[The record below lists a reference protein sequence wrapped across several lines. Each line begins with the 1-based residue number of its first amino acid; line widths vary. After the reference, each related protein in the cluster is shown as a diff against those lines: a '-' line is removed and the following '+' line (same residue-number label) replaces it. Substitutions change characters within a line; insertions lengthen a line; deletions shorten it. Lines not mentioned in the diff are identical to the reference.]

1 MVQLADCIC
10 VKKVE
15 LAIRRLSV
23 TLCFSRGNYS
33 ALINCGYRFL
43 SIYLA
48 GVFATGKSTET
59 SNQIYAAYLAT
70 VGGTVANEP
79 AAGGRGA
86 MSGERRGEARNPACH
101 APRNR

>member
-1 MVQLADCIC
+1 MVQLANCIC

-48 GVFATGKSTET
+48 AVFATGKSTET

-79 AAGGRGA
+79 AAGGLKGGVSRVVRGDELCGMGA
-86 MSGERRGEARNPACH
+86 GAGR
-101 APRNR
+101 